1 MDQSTKKKLATVGV
15 AAILVFSSLPP
26 TQVFAARTTQQIE
39 SEIKETRNELSK
51 VEQELARL
59 EDAIKENRKVL
70 NETEKNIES
79 TENEIQQ
86 LNKEKEE
93 IEERMA
99 KRKEIIKKRM
109 ATMQKMGGTLGYLD
123 VILGATDFEDF
134 ISRVSSLA
142 TIAKADQTLLEEQK
156 ADAEAVQEKV
166 TAAETKLAELND
178 MKAELQEIEA
188 VIAAQKA
195 ETEKIKEQLKDKE
208 GRLLAEK
215 EAREREERARRMQAQ
230 LQSRVAQ
237 SQVADA
243 QIAQSQVA
251 GAQIAQSQVAGAQ
264 VAQSQVAGA
273 SSKQNSHTYSKPS
286 VSGSKAV
293 QIVTSVGYPFIG
305 KSVYVFGAADPVNG
319 RFDCSGFVQW
329 AFAQAGI
336 AVGRSTS
343 SLASTGTKISKSDLR
358 PGDLVFFNTY
368 KRNGHVGIYIG
379 GGKFIGSQSSTGVAI
394 ANMNDSYWGPR
405 FSQARRVIN

>member
-59 EDAIKENRKVL
+59 EDAIKENRKIL

-99 KRKEIIKKRM
+99 KREEIIKKRM

-156 ADAEAVQEKV
+156 ADAEVVQEKV

-237 SQVADA
+237 SQVA
-243 QIAQSQVA
+243 
-251 GAQIAQSQVAGAQ
+251 GAQ
-264 VAQSQVAGA
+264 VTQSQVAGA

>member
-59 EDAIKENRKVL
+59 EDAIKENRKIL

-99 KRKEIIKKRM
+99 KREEIIKKRM

-123 VILGATDFEDF
+123 VILGATSFEDF

-156 ADAEAVQEKV
+156 ADAKAVQEKV

-178 MKAELQEIEA
+178 MRAELQEIEA

-230 LQSRVAQ
+230 LQSRVA
-237 SQVADA
+237 
-243 QIAQSQVA
+243 
-251 GAQIAQSQVAGAQ
+251 
-264 VAQSQVAGA
+264 GA

-305 KSVYVFGAADPVNG
+305 NSVYVFGAADPING

-336 AVGRSTS
+336 AVSRSTS
-343 SLASTGTKISKSDLR
+343 GLASTGTKISKSDLR

>member
-237 SQVADA
+237 SQVA
-243 QIAQSQVA
+243 

>member
-99 KRKEIIKKRM
+99 KREEIIKKRM

-230 LQSRVAQ
+230 LQSRV
-237 SQVADA
+237 
-243 QIAQSQVA
+243 AQSQVA

>member
-59 EDAIKENRKVL
+59 EDAIKENRKIL

-99 KRKEIIKKRM
+99 KREEIIKKRM

-156 ADAEAVQEKV
+156 ADAEVVQEKV

-230 LQSRVAQ
+230 LQSRV
-237 SQVADA
+237 
-243 QIAQSQVA
+243 AQSQVA

>member
-59 EDAIKENRKVL
+59 EDAIKENRKIL

-99 KRKEIIKKRM
+99 KREEIIKKRM

-156 ADAEAVQEKV
+156 ADAKAVQEKV

-237 SQVADA
+237 SQVA
-243 QIAQSQVA
+243 
-251 GAQIAQSQVAGAQ
+251 GAQI
-264 VAQSQVAGA
+264 AQSQVAGA

>member
-99 KRKEIIKKRM
+99 KREEIIKKRM

-166 TAAETKLAELND
+166 TAAETKLSELND

-230 LQSRVAQ
+230 LQSR
-237 SQVADA
+237 
-243 QIAQSQVA
+243 
-251 GAQIAQSQVAGAQ
+251 

>member
-79 TENEIQQ
+79 TESEIQQ

-230 LQSRVAQ
+230 LQSRV
-237 SQVADA
+237 
-243 QIAQSQVA
+243 AQSQVA